1 MASKKDQLQSYQFL
15 VQRFVS
21 ALVMRETDPAQMP
34 FRRLAGAAFASVMVA
49 VLALAGVGI
58 YGLLRPG
65 G

>member
-1 MASKKDQLQSYQFL
+1 MASKRDQLQSYQFL

-21 ALVMRETDPAQMP
+21 ALVMHETDPAHLP